1 MLDSS
6 IPTYADLV
14 ALRLSRRAMLL
25 GAAATTAAAGLGL
38 KLPAAQAATGGSTL
52 TFPELTKIYDETH
65 HVADGY
71 NADIL
76 VRWGDAILPGAK
88 PLDATV
94 KNTGAQSAASQA
106 GQFGYN
112 CDFVGY
118 LPLPLGSDN
127 SDHGLLCVNN
137 EYADPQLMFPGM
149 TEDDAKDKMTP
160 EQIAAVQ
167 EAWGHSIVEIKKTDG
182 KWAIVP
188 ESKFNR
194 RITGTTEML
203 ISGPAAG
210 HKLLQTSADPSG
222 TKAIGTGY
230 NCSGGVTPWGTV
242 LSCEEGLSDTFGGD
256 PAKSADPALLER
268 YSYDGSDYYGLARI
282 NERMQLDKEPNEPN
296 RFDWVVEIDPYE
308 PGEAPVKRTALGRMG
323 HEAATC
329 VVNKDGR
336 VVVYTG
342 DDDYFEYI
350 FRFVSAGTFNPDDR
364 AANKKLLDSGELSV
378 AKFTEDGT
386 LTWLPLIHGQ
396 NGLTPENGFADQA
409 EVLIKARL
417 AGDVLGA
424 TKMDRPEDIEPNPVT
439 GRVYAVMTKNKKREA
454 GQVDAAN
461 PRAANEYGHI
471 LEMVPPGEGKEAD
484 HAAATFK
491 WDVFLLA
498 GNPAKPEQGAQYN
511 AATSENGWFAA
522 PDNIAFDPKGRMW
535 IASDGATDFDI
546 ADGLYGADTLG
557 DGRALP
563 RFFFACPMGAEACG
577 PAFTP
582 DGRTL
587 FLAVQ
592 HPAEDS
598 DDLANLTTRWPDFG
612 PDSLPRPSVVAITKQ
627 DGGEIGG

>member
-1 MLDSS
+1 MLDSAQQNS
-6 IPTYADLV
+6 IPTYPDLV
-14 ALRLSRRAMLL
+14 TARLSRRAMLL
-25 GAAATTAAAGLGL
+25 GAAAAGTAAGLGL
-38 KLPAAQAATGGSTL
+38 KLPSSQAATGGSTL
-52 TFPELTKIYDETH
+52 SFPELKKVYDETH

-71 NADIL
+71 AADIL

-88 PLDATV
+88 PLDAA
-94 KNTGAQSAASQA
+94 AQSAKAQA

-112 CDFVGY
+112 CDFIGY
-118 LPLPLGSDN
+118 LPLPLGSGN

-167 EAWGHSIVEIKKTDG
+167 EAWGHSIVEIKKTGG

-188 ESKFNR
+188 DGKFNR
-194 RITGTTEML
+194 RITGTTEIA

-210 HKLLQTSADPSG
+210 HKMLRTAADPSG
-222 TKAIGTGY
+222 TRAIGTGY
-230 NCSGGVTPWGTV
+230 NCAGGVTPWGTV

-256 PAKSADPALLER
+256 PAKHPDPALLER
-268 YSYDGSDYYGLARI
+268 YGYDGSDYYGLARI
-282 NERMQLDKEPNEPN
+282 NERLQLDKEPNEPN
-296 RFDWVVEIDPYE
+296 RFDWVIEIDPYE
-308 PGEAPVKRTALGRMG
+308 PGEAPVKRTALGRFS

-329 VVNKDGR
+329 VVNPDGR
-336 VVVYTG
+336 VVVYSG
-342 DDDYFEYI
+342 DDDYFEYVY
-350 FRFVSAGTFNPDDR
+350 RFVSDGRFDPADR
-364 AANKKLLDSGELSV
+364 AANKRLLDSGVLSV
-378 AKFTEDGT
+378 AKFADDGT
-386 LTWLPLIHGQ
+386 LTWLPLVHGQ
-396 NGLTPENGFADQA
+396 GGLTAANGFADQA

-417 AGDVLGA
+417 AADLLGA

-439 GRVYAVMTKNKKREA
+439 GRVYAVMTKNKKRKA
-454 GQVDAAN
+454 DQVDAAN
-461 PRAANEYGHI
+461 SRAENLYGHI
-471 LEMVPPGEGKEAD
+471 LEMIPPGEGKAAD
-484 HAAATFK
+484 HAAATFR

-498 GNPAKPEQGAQYN
+498 GNPAMPEHGARYN
-511 AATSENGWFAA
+511 PATSADGWFAA
-522 PDNIAFDPKGRMW
+522 PDNIAFDPRGRIW

-546 ADGLYGADTLG
+546 ADGLYAADTIG

-563 RFFFACPMGAEACG
+563 RFFFACPKGAELCG

-587 FLAVQ
+587 FVAVQ

-598 DDLANLTTRWPDFG
+598 GDLANLTTRWPDFG

-627 DGGEIGG
+627 DGGEIGT